1 MSPRMETPWSPAKGG
16 GTPDRIRTCD
26 FLLRRQAL
34 YPAELRAPTEVR
46 EDTKGAGLVKGEPNK
61 TALRP
66 LNWGPK
72 GIFQGTQFGPLTD
85 GGLVTHLK

>member
-1 MSPRMETPWSPAKGG
+1 
-16 GTPDRIRTCD
+16 
-26 FLLRRQAL
+26 
-34 YPAELRAPTEVR
+34 
-46 EDTKGAGLVKGEPNK
+46 LVKGEPNK

-85 GGLVTHLK
+85 GGLVTHLKQAAVPLRIPPLCLTFR